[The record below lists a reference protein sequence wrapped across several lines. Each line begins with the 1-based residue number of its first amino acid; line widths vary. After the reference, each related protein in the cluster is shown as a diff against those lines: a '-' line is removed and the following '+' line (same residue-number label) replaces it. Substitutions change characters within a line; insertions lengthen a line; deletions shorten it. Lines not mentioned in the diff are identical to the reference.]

1 MMARDD
7 VRCAASGETCMLR
20 FGGHCTRD
28 LSFLEAVDRQAATNT
43 KKKLQMSK
51 NSKQSTMDNQPPE
64 TSSEPEPKSQRGRKR
79 PYGESLKLAYSS
91 FDFSPRESTGRPRSP
106 HRFFS
111 SSYKAT
117 FSEPDASKPID
128 ENTRAEENKEEK
140 HTVAPISTSV
150 EQVVH
155 HHINGLCIVTAGES
169 LPSSSVRSIQFVA
182 NEAPACSAAV
192 KRKRQG
198 KMMKGGKVADSVNP
212 STVIAQLELEN
223 GETIPL
229 YACVWGTILELNHSL
244 TPEVLADDPLLDGY
258 LAVILPSGR
267 FPPKKDGSKDAD
279 DLDDDGEKD
288 SATIQD

>member
-1 MMARDD
+1 MRRDMHAEIWWPPYTGL
-7 VRCAASGETCMLR
+7 VIPGT
-20 FGGHCTRD
+20 G
-28 LSFLEAVDRQAATNT
+28 RQAGCRQYQQ
-43 KKKLQMSK
+43 KKLEVSK
-51 NSKQSTMDNQPPE
+51 FSKQSTMDKQQRE
-64 TSSEPEPKSQRGRKR
+64 TSSEPEPKKQRGRKR

-111 SSYKAT
+111 SSYTAT
-117 FSEPDASKPID
+117 FSEPDASKPTD
-128 ENTRAEENKEEK
+128 EITRAEENSEEK
-140 HTVAPISTSV
+140 QTVTPTSSSV

-155 HHINGLCIVTAGES
+155 HHVNGLCIVTAGES
-169 LPSSSVRSIQFVA
+169 LPSSSVQSVQFVA

-198 KMMKGGKVADSVNP
+198 KMMKGGKVEDSVKP
-212 STVIAQLELEN
+212 STMIAQLVLEN

-258 LAVILPSGR
+258 LAVILPSGK

-279 DLDDDGEKD
+279 DLEDDGEKD
-288 SATIQD
+288 SATIQNL